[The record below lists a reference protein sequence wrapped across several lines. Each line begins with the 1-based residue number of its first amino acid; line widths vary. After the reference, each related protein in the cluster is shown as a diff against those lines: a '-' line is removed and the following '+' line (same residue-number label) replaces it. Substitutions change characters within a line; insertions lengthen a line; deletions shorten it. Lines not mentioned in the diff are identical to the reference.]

1 MPTPFHTVYFAHEL
15 SRSRPASG
23 VERLSQSLVDASID
37 LNPHQIE
44 AALFALK
51 SPLDSGVIL
60 ADEVGLGKTIEAGV
74 LLLQSWAE
82 RKRRLLVLCPA
93 SLRRQWA
100 TELEEKFG
108 LPCRIL
114 DARSWSASMDAGET
128 NPFDTDREVS
138 IVSYNFAVRQ
148 ADILLRTAFDL
159 VVIDEAHKL
168 RNAWKPDNVI
178 GQSLKRALAGR
189 RKALLTATPL
199 QNSLMELYG
208 LASFIDDYIFGE
220 AATFR
225 ANYTGAGAN
234 LEMLRGRLGSFCHRT
249 LREDVQEYVRYTQR
263 RPLTVPFTPTDA
275 EQQLYDRISAFL
287 MRESGFAIPKRQRR
301 LTLLVMRKLLASSS
315 YAIAGT
321 LDTIIRRLEA
331 LQRGDAQAADELL
344 RNFISTEEFE
354 DTDSEDVG
362 ENKSEGTGDDGT
374 TLSETSMNSPVLAEE
389 LEELRRCRALADSMQ
404 ADTKAHALLKA
415 LELGFAEMARTGAA
429 RKALV
434 FTESRRTQA
443 HLKAFLEANGYAGS
457 VVAFNGSNTDPDA
470 RGILERWLSANRD
483 SGKVTG
489 SRPVDMRTA
498 LVEHFRDDASI
509 MLATEAAAEGI
520 NLQFCSL
527 VINYDLPWNPQRI
540 EQRIGRCHRYGQ
552 KHDVVVV
559 NFINRRNAADRRVY
573 ELLDEKFRLF
583 EGVFGAS
590 DEVLGALESGIDFE
604 RSILAI
610 YQECRTEAEIDAAF
624 ARLQAELEDV
634 IRSRMAEAR
643 RVLFAHFDE
652 DVHARLRLRMD
663 DARMHLDRT
672 SRMFWLLTRYM
683 LGKMDGAARFDDA
696 TLTFD
701 LDRPPLPG
709 VAAGRYQ
716 FAVRRR
722 QEESVGH
729 AYRLSHPLAE
739 HLVERAK
746 ALETPQ
752 SEVLFDLS
760 AHPARISVLEPYRG
774 TWGWL
779 TLTLVTVES
788 FAREEELVLTAIDRR
803 QQPLPREAA
812 EKLFLVPALWR
823 GLAGD
828 PHELIR
834 ELLEERCAA
843 DANLAVDVARARN
856 ARYLEERRQR
866 LDQWADDAIKRA
878 ERDLDDVKTRLK
890 ELSRQARQTED
901 PAEQHRIQTEIQAA
915 EREKRR
921 ARQRIF
927 EAEDEVMAERDRLI
941 ADLRR
946 RIAQKVETR
955 RLFTIKWVVG

>member
-1 MPTPFHTVYFAHEL
+1 MFTPFQAVYFAHEL
-15 SRSRPASG
+15 SRSRPANG

-51 SPLDSGVIL
+51 SPLDAGVIL

-100 TELEEKFG
+100 AELEEKFG

-114 DARSWSASMDAGET
+114 DARSWAACVEAGEP
-128 NPFDTDREVS
+128 NPFDTDRYVS
-138 IVSYNFAVRQ
+138 VLSYNFAARQ
-148 ADILLRTAFDL
+148 ADRLFRTALDL

-168 RNAWKPDNVI
+168 RNAWKPGNVI

-208 LASFIDDYIFGE
+208 LASFIDDYIFGDVV
-220 AATFR
+220 TYR
-225 ANYTGAGAN
+225 ANFTGAAAN
-234 LEMLRGRLGSFCHRT
+234 LDALRGRLRSFCHRT
-249 LREDVQEYVRYTQR
+249 LREDVQEYVRYTER

-275 EQQLYDRISAFL
+275 EQALYDQVSAFL
-287 MRESGFAIPKRQRR
+287 LREGGFAIPKRQRR
-301 LTLLVMRKLLASSS
+301 LTLLVLRKLLASSS
-315 YAIAGT
+315 HAIAGT
-321 LDTIIRRLEA
+321 LDTIIRRLEG
-331 LQRGDAQAADELL
+331 LQRGEVLPDDGLL
-344 RNFISTEEFE
+344 HDLISPEEFSDE
-354 DTDSEDVG
+354 DQEKA
-362 ENKSEGTGDDGT
+362 EEAEGGSDTAIHPDGS
-374 TLSETSMNSPVLAEE
+374 LPPDLDAE
-389 LEELRRCRALADSMQ
+389 LEELRRCRALADGLRT
-404 ADTKAHALLKA
+404 DTKAQALLKA

-434 FTESRRTQA
+434 FTESRRTQDY
-443 HLKAFLEANGYAGS
+443 LKAFLEANGHAGQ
-457 VVAFNGSNTDPDA
+457 VVAFNGSNADADA
-470 RGILERWLSANRD
+470 RAILDRWLAANCHNGRA
-483 SGKVTG
+483 TG
-489 SRPVDMRTA
+489 SRPVDVRTA
-498 LVEHFRDDASI
+498 LVDHFRDGAAI

-527 VINYDLPWNPQRI
+527 VVNYDLPWNPQRI

-559 NFINRRNAADRRVY
+559 NFINQRNAADRRVY
-573 ELLDEKFRLF
+573 ELLEEKFRLF
-583 EGVFGAS
+583 AGVFGAS
-590 DEVLGALESGIDFE
+590 DEVLGALESGVDFE

-610 YQECRTEAEIDAAF
+610 YQDCRTEAEIDDAF
-624 ARLQAELEDV
+624 ARLQAELEET

-643 RVLFAHFDE
+643 RTLFAHFDE
-652 DVHARLRLRMD
+652 DVHARLRMRMD
-663 DARMHLDRT
+663 DARLHLDRA
-672 SRMFWLLTRYM
+672 SRMFWRLTRYM
-683 LGKMDGAARFDDA
+683 LGEVDKAARFDDA
-696 TLTFD
+696 ALAFD
-701 LDRPPLPG
+701 LDRPPLPD

-716 FAVRRR
+716 LAVRQR
-722 QEESVGH
+722 QGDSDGH

-739 HLVERAK
+739 HLIERAK
-746 ALETPQ
+746 ALDTPQ
-752 SEVLFDLS
+752 SEVLFELS
-760 AHPARISVLEPYRG
+760 THPARISVLEPYLGR
-774 TWGWL
+774 WGWL

-788 FAREEELVLTAIDRR
+788 FAREEVLVLTAIDNR

-812 EKLFLVPALWR
+812 EKLFLVPARWK

-828 PHELIR
+828 PHPLIR
-834 ELLEERCAA
+834 EVLEERSAA
-843 DANLAVDVARARN
+843 GAAAAVEVARARN

-866 LDQWADDAIKRA
+866 LDQWADDAIKAA
-878 ERDLDDVKTRLK
+878 ERELDEVKNRLK
-890 ELSRQARQTED
+890 ELSRQARQTDD
-901 PAEQHRIQTEIQAA
+901 PAEQHRLQTEIQAA
-915 EREKRR
+915 ERDKRR

-946 RIAQKVETR
+946 RIGQTVETR
-955 RLFTIKWVVG
+955 RLFTLKWDVR

>member
-1 MPTPFHTVYFAHEL
+1 MPTPFHAVYFAHEL
-15 SRSRPASG
+15 SRSRPANG

-51 SPLDSGVIL
+51 SPLDTGVIL

-100 TELEEKFG
+100 AELEEKFG

-114 DARSWSASMDAGET
+114 DARSWAACVEAGEP
-128 NPFDTDREVS
+128 NPFDTDRYVS
-138 IVSYNFAVRQ
+138 VLSYNFAARQ
-148 ADILLRTAFDL
+148 ADRLFRTAFDL
-159 VVIDEAHKL
+159 AVIDEAHKL
-168 RNAWKPDNVI
+168 RNAWKPGNVI

-208 LASFIDDYIFGE
+208 LASFIDDYIFGD
-220 AATFR
+220 AATYR
-225 ANYTGAGAN
+225 ANFTGAAAN
-234 LEMLRGRLGSFCHRT
+234 LDVLRGRLRSFCHRT
-249 LREDVQEYVRYTQR
+249 LREDVQEYVRYTER

-275 EQQLYDRISAFL
+275 EQALYDRVSAFL
-287 MRESGFAIPKRQRR
+287 LREGGFAIPKRQRR
-301 LTLLVMRKLLASSS
+301 LTLLVLRKLLASSS
-315 YAIAGT
+315 RAIAGT
-321 LDTIIRRLEA
+321 LDTIIQRLEG
-331 LQRGDAQAADELL
+331 LQRGESPPGDGLLRDLMSAEEFTDEDQDEADE
-344 RNFISTEEFE
+344 E
-354 DTDSEDVG
+354 DG
-362 ENKSEGTGDDGT
+362 EAGKAAPPAGPLSPDLDG
-374 TLSETSMNSPVLAEE
+374 E
-389 LEELRRCRALADSMQ
+389 LDELRRCRALAEGLRT
-404 ADTKAHALLKA
+404 DTKAQALLKA
-415 LELGFAEMARTGAA
+415 LDLGFAETARTGAA

-434 FTESRRTQA
+434 FTESRRTQDY
-443 HLKAFLEANGYAGS
+443 LRAFLEANGHAGQ
-457 VVAFNGSNTDPDA
+457 VVAFNGSNADADA
-470 RGILERWLSANRD
+470 RAILDRWLAANRD
-483 SGKVTG
+483 TGRATG

-498 LVEHFRDDASI
+498 LVDHFRDGAAI

-527 VINYDLPWNPQRI
+527 VVNYDLPWNPQRI

-590 DEVLGALESGIDFE
+590 DEVLGALESGVDFE

-610 YQECRTEAEIDAAF
+610 YQDCRTEAEIDAAF
-624 ARLQAELEDV
+624 ARLQAELEET

-643 RVLFAHFDE
+643 RTLFAHFDE
-652 DVHARLRLRMD
+652 DVHARLRMRMD
-663 DARMHLDRT
+663 DARLHLDRA
-672 SRMFWLLTRYM
+672 SRMFWRLTRYM
-683 LGKMDGAARFDDA
+683 LEEVDKEMGKAARFDDA
-696 TLTFD
+696 ALAFD

-709 VAAGRYQ
+709 VAAGRYRL
-716 FAVRRR
+716 AVRQR
-722 QEESVGH
+722 QGDGDGH
-729 AYRLSHPLAE
+729 TYRLSHPLAE
-739 HLVERAK
+739 HLIERAK

-760 AHPARISVLEPYRG
+760 AHPARISVLEPYVG
-774 TWGWL
+774 GWGWL

-788 FAREEELVLTAIDRR
+788 FAREEVLVLTAIDRR

-812 EKLFLVPALWR
+812 EKLFLVPAQWR
-823 GLAGD
+823 GLAAD
-828 PHELIR
+828 PHPLIR
-834 ELLEERCAA
+834 DVLEEHSSA
-843 DANLAVDVARARN
+843 DAALAVEVARARN

-866 LDQWADDAIKRA
+866 LDQWADDAIKGA
-878 ERDLDDVKTRLK
+878 ERELDEVKARLK

-915 EREKRR
+915 ERDKRR

-941 ADLRR
+941 ADLGRR
-946 RIAQKVETR
+946 VGQSVETR
-955 RLFTIKWVVG
+955 RLFTLKWVVR